1 MEGEREREGVK
12 KKGRKKRLICRTSAR
27 NDLDEEGLGRGDRV
41 GWGWGGAPKATFIH
55 THGEMADGAL

>member
-27 NDLDEEGLGRGDRV
+27 NDLDEEGMGRVGPCWVGLGRSS
-41 GWGWGGAPKATFIH
+41 
-55 THGEMADGAL
+55 